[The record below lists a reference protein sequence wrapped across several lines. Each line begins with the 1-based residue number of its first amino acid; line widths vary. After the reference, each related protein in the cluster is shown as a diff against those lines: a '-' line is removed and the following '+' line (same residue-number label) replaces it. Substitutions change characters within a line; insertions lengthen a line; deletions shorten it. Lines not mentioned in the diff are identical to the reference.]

1 MTVRRAG
8 GDMRAYAR
16 HGRRQSANTTAAAAI
31 RSQATPRTSTR
42 AKSSTAKAGPR

>member
-8 GDMRAYAR
+8 VDMRAYAR
-16 HGRRQSANTTAAAAI
+16 HGRRQSAKTAAAAAI

-42 AKSSTAKAGPR
+42 AKSNTAKAGPR